1 MVSIFLV
8 FVATLASAW
17 GALFLY
23 ETSILNGAVSGNDLL
38 VAFLLWG
45 IAAIFFG
52 SAAILDGL
60 KTAARE
66 MSKKLEE
73 LAG

>member
-1 MVSIFLV
+1 MVSAFLV
-8 FVATLASAW
+8 FVAVLSTSW

-23 ETSILNGAVSGNDLL
+23 ETSLTNSIVTTNDLL
-38 VAFLLWG
+38 VAFLLWS

-52 SAAILDGL
+52 CAAVLDGL
-60 KTAARE
+60 KTATRD
-66 MSKKLEE
+66 MSNKLEE